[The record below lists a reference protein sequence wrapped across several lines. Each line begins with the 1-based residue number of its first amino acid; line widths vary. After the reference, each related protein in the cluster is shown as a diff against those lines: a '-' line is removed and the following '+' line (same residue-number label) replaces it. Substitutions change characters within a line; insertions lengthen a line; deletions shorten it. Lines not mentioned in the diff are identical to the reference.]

1 MSIKTFIAEF
11 QDYLFNF
18 EPIFDRIDT
27 KRASKTDYFGAFKQ
41 AEEILEE
48 YKESLDFLEREAL
61 TVTNEIETILNSL
74 DKKLDKI
81 ETFASTIIGINSSQ
95 DTYKELLTIN
105 PYLLTELP
113 DWETTQKCVLLPI
126 ISTFREIKPYSSV
139 VKDGKA
145 VAKFTI
151 GDQYSTKY
159 LAIKKSVTT
168 QLISISYLNDNK
180 EVLETVSLPSTL
192 NKSDITVE
200 IPLTTRYVSLDYYYD
215 TDHLVTI
222 TPLSFKHSPFSDTSL
237 PTKEYEYGS
246 LLVFNSNIEL
256 PLGCYASLDLH
267 LSFKDVNGTEV
278 VSIQA
283 VLPLNSDGYAV
294 KQAKYLSDEK
304 VKGYW
309 LNSVYSEE
317 NLENIPPDAYVLYRP
332 KYDTSAQIF
341 TEAALKLNVKN
352 AKTVKVEATLKFYSL
367 YKQTHTPRLFY
378 LTGMTK
384 NV

>member
-1 MSIKTFIAEF
+1 MSIKTFISEF

-48 YKESLDFLEREAL
+48 YKDSLDFLEREAL
-61 TVTNEIETILNSL
+61 TVNNEIETILNSL

-113 DWETTQKCVLLPI
+113 DWETTQKCATLPI

-139 VKDGKA
+139 VKEGKA

-159 LAIKKSVTT
+159 LAIQKAITT

-180 EVLETVSLPSTL
+180 EVLDTVALPSTL
-192 NKSDITVE
+192 NKSNITVE

-215 TDHLVTI
+215 DEHLVTI
-222 TPLSFKHSPFSDTSL
+222 TPLSFKHNPFSDTSL
-237 PTKEYEYGS
+237 QTKEYDYGS

-256 PLGCYASLDLH
+256 PTGCYASLDLN
-267 LSFKDVNGTEV
+267 LSFKDINGSEV
-278 VSIQA
+278 LNTRA
-283 VLPLNSDGYAV
+283 MLPLNSDGYAV
-294 KQAKYLSDEK
+294 KQAKDLDNENA
-304 VKGYW
+304 KGYW

-317 NLENIPPDAYVLYRP
+317 NLDKVPSEAYALYRP
-332 KYDTSAQIF
+332 TYGTDIQLF
-341 TEAALKLNVKN
+341 TESALKLNVRN
-352 AKTVKVEATLKFYSL
+352 AKTIVVEATLKFYSL
-367 YKQTHTPRLFY
+367 YKPTQTPRLFY